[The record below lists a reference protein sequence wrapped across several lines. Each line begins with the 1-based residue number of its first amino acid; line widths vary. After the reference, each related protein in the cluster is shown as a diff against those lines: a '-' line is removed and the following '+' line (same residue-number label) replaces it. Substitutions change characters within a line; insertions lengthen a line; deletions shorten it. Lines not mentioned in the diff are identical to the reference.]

1 MLKTPTTR
9 IFAIPAGITAAS
21 RRLVIAPL
29 VLTVL
34 FIPTAGCVLDNPAS
48 TAFRHM
54 MYSPTVPGNA
64 ASTTAEIAEKSLQD
78 EQGHAEETTFRSQSD
93 SLPGGWSGLADE
105 PSVLGP
111 KITSRPTDIRE
122 WRNRSV
128 EPSGRHQH
136 SPSQRMAETAD
147 AGQDTADQST
157 SVRADQNG
165 VSMPPDYSPKRRG
178 TGTAPVRGIVS
189 SGEKA
194 VAAENSR
201 AHSFPAPVVRLG
213 RPVVSTS
220 SEGRSPT
227 TASPG
232 QYGES
237 ASNSGDPSPE
247 ILSDRSRDQ
256 REVPDAKSVGGSSS
270 VIASPVAFESSVDV
284 VSDPDQ
290 AVDESQSRQPE
301 QSGQPGQPTRT
312 PTMLNRLR
320 DLYSPRTVEKVEEKA
335 EENPKKSFRR
345 IPGPWDLLR
354 EKPASE
360 PPEPAQTAD
369 AAATSGPAAEGVDPK
384 NGAEI
389 RDVQPEA
396 AATDPADSG
405 ITDSLDQRIAALT
418 GVLEAELKS
427 WPRDDSG
434 QVANPELW
442 RRRQSDLR
450 LLYLIADRSGDA
462 VSAIESL
469 PANEQELWQAM
480 IMAMDHYRGPLP
492 TEQEP
497 AMESGAESAAGAD
510 PAVRE
515 NEMRIVAEQLRSAV
529 RFAQELAPLTIRRIS
544 FCTSVDGF
552 GIVDEIPT
560 SSFTAGQ
567 PSLIY
572 AEIDNFRSESA
583 ADGTYR
589 TQFAA
594 TLEIRRV
601 DEDGSQLIEAI
612 PVPEISDS
620 TTTRRTDYFQSF
632 ELTIPSH
639 LTEGQYEIRIML
651 QDLLSRQ
658 HAESILPFVV
668 RSPEP
673 EPAGNPGTG
682 WIPGLTV
689 LSR

>member
-21 RRLVIAPL
+21 RRLGTAPL
-29 VLTVL
+29 ILTV
-34 FIPTAGCVLDNPAS
+34 FFVPTAGCVFDSPAS
-48 TAFRHM
+48 TAFRHSI
-54 MYSPTVPGNA
+54 YSPTVPGTA
-64 ASTTAEIAEKSLQD
+64 ANKTAETAENSLQNV
-78 EQGHAEETTFRSQSD
+78 QGHAEETTFRSQSD
-93 SLPGGWSGLADE
+93 SLPGGWSGLTDE
-105 PSVLGP
+105 PSVLSP
-111 KITSRPTDIRE
+111 KITSRPADIRE

-128 EPSGRHQH
+128 EPSGSHQQ
-136 SPSQRMAETAD
+136 SPSQRIAETAD
-147 AGQDTADQST
+147 ADHDTADQST
-157 SVRADQNG
+157 SSKADQNG
-165 VSMPPDYSPKRRG
+165 VSMPLVDSPKGRG
-178 TGTAPVRGIVS
+178 TGSAPVRGIIS
-189 SGEKA
+189 SGQKSM
-194 VAAENSR
+194 AAENSG
-201 AHSFPAPVVRLG
+201 AYTFPAPAVRLR
-213 RPVVSTS
+213 RPVVSTLS
-220 SEGRSPT
+220 DDRSPT

-232 QYGES
+232 QSEGA
-237 ASNSGDPSPE
+237 ASISGDTSPE

-256 REVPDAKSVGGSSS
+256 REVTDAEPVRGSSS
-270 VIASPVAFESSVDV
+270 VITSPVAFESSVDA

-301 QSGQPGQPTRT
+301 QSRQPTRT

-320 DLYSPRTVEKVEEKA
+320 DLYSPRTEEKVEEKA

-360 PPEPAQTAD
+360 PPDPARTVD
-369 AAATSGPAAEGVDPK
+369 AAATDRPSSEDTAPRNEAENESV
-384 NGAEI
+384 ES
-389 RDVQPEA
+389 EA
-396 AATDPADSG
+396 AVSDLADSET
-405 ITDSLDQRIAALT
+405 TDSLDKRIAALT

-434 QVANPELW
+434 QVANSELW

-450 LLYLIADRSGDA
+450 LLYLIANRSGDA

-480 IMAMDHYRGPLP
+480 IMAMDHYRGHLP
-492 TEQEP
+492 TGLEP
-497 AMESGAESAAGAD
+497 ALESGAEIDSDTAPAA
-510 PAVRE
+510 RE
-515 NEMRIVAEQLRSAV
+515 KEMRVVAEQLRSAV
-529 RFAQELAPLTIRRIS
+529 RYAQELAPLTIRRIS
-544 FCTSVDGF
+544 FCSSVDGF
-552 GIVDEIPT
+552 GIIDEIPT

-567 PSLIY
+567 PALIY
-572 AEIDNFRSESA
+572 AEIDNFRSETA
-583 ADGTYR
+583 GDGTYR
-589 TQFAA
+589 TQFSA

-639 LTEGQYEIRIML
+639 LTEGRYEIRIILM
-651 QDLLSRQ
+651 DLLSRQ
-658 HAESILPFVV
+658 HAESILPFIV
-668 RSPEP
+668 RSPDS
-673 EPAGNPGTG
+673 EPAGRPGTG